1 MKEVIEEY
9 VGDNKIKSKKFST
22 RWWNVP
28 KSEMFSHIFGTV
40 DMLENRQTYRSL
52 ANIKHS
58 RLYSNLEILGVYTG
72 IYTAPVNDYILPNR
86 LSLNVVKSCVDTVAS
101 KIGKARPRPVFLTDR
116 GDWNLQERAKD
127 LTQFLDGAFQNMN
140 LYAEKA
146 KSFRDAGV
154 LGTGAVKFF
163 KDTHAMEVK
172 CERTIVEEL
181 LVDDADGI
189 YGRPQTL
196 FQRRLVNKD
205 VLRDMFPK
213 IDPELIEN
221 ATNGV
226 PANLNSDMV
235 KDLVKVIEAWHLPS
249 GPDAGDGMHV
259 MCIDNCTLVVEKWD
273 KCYFPFVF
281 DRWTERLLGF
291 WGMGLAEEL
300 LGIQLEINKILKNIQ
315 LSMHLFA
322 VPRVFVENSTQVNLN
337 GINNDIASFVK
348 YTGAPPIFLTPSA
361 MAPDVYQHLWN
372 LYQKAYEIT
381 GISQLSAQ
389 SQKPAGLN
397 SGAALRQFQDIE
409 SDRFQIVGQRY
420 EQTFLEAAK
429 MVIDM
434 TQDLAKIGDVIV
446 RVESESGMKTIN
458 WNDVDLEE
466 TKYLMRM
473 FPTSILPTQP
483 AGKLQTVTELVQAGF
498 VDQETALD
506 LLDFPDIR
514 SATDKILAPRKV
526 VQSILYK
533 IINEGE
539 YESPEPFMN
548 LEMAE
553 RIALDT
559 YLYARS
565 KNVPEERLELIRR
578 FIEDVTT
585 LKDLAAQGA
594 QQAPMGPPGAL
605 PPEEAMNPMATPQQ
619 APRSDIL
626 PIGG

>member
-9 VGDNKIKSKKFST
+9 VGDKKLGKERFTT

-28 KSEMFSHIFGTV
+28 KEEMFKHVFGTV

-52 ANIKHS
+52 ANIKHA

-72 IYTAPVNDYILPNR
+72 IYTAPINDYILPNR
-86 LSLNVVKSCVDTVAS
+86 LSLNVVKSCADTVTS
-101 KIGKARPRPVFLTDR
+101 KIGKAKPRPVFLTDR
-116 GDWNLQERAKD
+116 GDWALQEKAKD
-127 LTQFLDGAFQNMN
+127 LTQFLDGSFDSMS
-140 LYAEKA
+140 LYQEKQ
-146 KSFRDAGV
+146 KSFRDAAI
-154 LGTGAVKFF
+154 LGTGATKFYADEN
-163 KDTHAMEVK
+163 KMEVC

-189 YGRPQTL
+189 YSKPQTM

-205 VLRDMFPK
+205 VLRDLFPK
-213 IDPELIEN
+213 IKYEIIEE
-221 ATNGV
+221 ATNGI
-226 PANLNSDMV
+226 PSNLNSDTV

-249 GPDAGDGMHV
+249 GPNSEDGLHI
-259 MCIDNCTLVVEKWD
+259 MCIDNCTVFVEKWEKD
-273 KCYFPFVF
+273 YFPFVF

-322 VPRVFVENSTQVNLN
+322 VPRVFIDNATQVNLN

-348 YTGAPPIFLTPSA
+348 FTGREPIFHTPQA
-361 MAPDVYQHLWN
+361 MAPDVYNHLWN
-372 LYQKAYEIT
+372 LVQKAYEIS

-397 SGAALRQFQDIE
+397 SGVALREYQDIE

-420 EQTFLEAAK
+420 EQTFLDAARI
-429 MVIDM
+429 VIDL
-434 TQDLAKIGDVIV
+434 TKDLAKKGKVIV
-446 RVESESGMKTIN
+446 KVESDSGMKTIN
-458 WNDVDLEE
+458 FKDVNLEE

-483 AGKLQTVTELVQAGF
+483 AGKLQKVTELVQAGF
-498 VDQETALD
+498 VVKDTALD
-506 LLDFPDIR
+506 LLDFPDIK
-514 SATDKILAPRKV
+514 SATEKMLAPRKV
-526 VQSILYK
+526 ITKLLDK
-533 IINEGE
+533 MINEGV

-548 LEMAE
+548 LALAE
-553 RIALDT
+553 RLALDT

-565 KNVPEERLELIRR
+565 KNVIEERLELVRR
-578 FIEDVTT
+578 FIDDVQS
-585 LKDLAAQGA
+585 LKQIAIQGQQEMAASMMPPVA
-594 QQAPMGPPGAL
+594 QPQVAP
-605 PPEEAMNPMATPQQ
+605 T
-619 APRSDIL
+619 SDIM
-626 PIGG
+626 PMQGVTQ

>member
-1 MKEVIEEY
+1 MNPVIEEY
-9 VGDNKIKSKKFST
+9 VGDRKIGKEKFST
-22 RWWNVP
+22 RWWNFP
-28 KSEMFSHIFGTV
+28 KEDIYKHIFGTV
-40 DMLENRQTYRSL
+40 EMLENRQTYRSL

-86 LSLNVVKSCVDTVAS
+86 LSLNVVKSCVDTVTS
-101 KIGKARPRPVFLTDR
+101 KIAKAKPRPVFLTDR
-116 GDWNLQERAKD
+116 GDWALQEKAKN
-127 LTQFLDGAFQNMN
+127 LTQFLDGAFDAMG
-140 LYAEKA
+140 LYTEKP
-146 KSFRDAGV
+146 KSFRDSGV
-154 LGTGAVKFF
+154 LGTGATKFYTDES
-163 KDTHAMEVK
+163 KMEVC

-189 YGRPQTL
+189 YGKPQVL
-196 FQRRLVNKD
+196 FQRRLVNKG
-205 VLRDMFPK
+205 VLKDMFPK
-213 IDPELIEN
+213 VPDHIIEE
-221 ATNGV
+221 ATNGI
-226 PANLNSDMV
+226 PNNLNSDMV

-249 GPDAGDGMHV
+249 GPNSDDGLHV
-259 MCIDNCTLVVEKWD
+259 MCIDNQTLFIEKWD

-322 VPRVFVENSTQVNLN
+322 VPRVYLDNASQINLN

-348 YTGAPPIFLTPSA
+348 YTGKEPIFYTPQA
-361 MAPDVYQHLWN
+361 MAPDVYNHLWN
-372 LYQKAYEIT
+372 LVQKAYEIT

-397 SGAALRQFQDIE
+397 SGAAIREYQDVE

-420 EQTFLEAAK
+420 EQSFMDAAK
-429 MVIDM
+429 IVIDM
-434 TQDLAKIGDVIV
+434 TKDLAKKGKVIV
-446 RVESESGMKTIN
+446 KVESDSGMKSIN
-458 WNDVDLEE
+458 FKDVNLEE

-483 AGKLQTVTELVQAGF
+483 AGKLQKVTELVQAGF
-498 VDQETALD
+498 VDKDTALD
-506 LLDFPDIR
+506 LLDFPDIKA
-514 SATDKILAPRKV
+514 ATDKALAPRRVIIKM
-526 VQSILYK
+526 LDNM
-533 IINEGE
+533 INEGV

-548 LEMAE
+548 LQLAE

-565 KNVPEERLELIRR
+565 KNVDEERLELVRR
-578 FIEDVTT
+578 FIDDVQS
-585 LKDLAAQGA
+585 LKQLANQG
-594 QQAPMGPPGAL
+594 QQQMMA
-605 PPEEAMNPMATPQQ
+605 EQQPMAQPQA
-619 APRSDIL
+619 APVSDIL
-626 PIGG
+626 PIGGE

>member
-1 MKEVIEEY
+1 MKQVIEEY
-9 VGDNKIKSKKFST
+9 VGDKKLGSKKFST
-22 RWWNVP
+22 RWWNIP
-28 KSEMFSHIFGTV
+28 HEEIYTHIFGTV
-40 DMLENRQTYRSL
+40 EMLETRQTYRSL

-86 LSLNVVKSCVDTVAS
+86 LSLNVVKSCVDTVTS
-101 KIGKARPRPVFLTDR
+101 KIGKARPRPIFLTER
-116 GDWNLQERAKD
+116 GDWNLQEKAKD
-127 LTQFLDGAFQNMN
+127 LTQFLDGAFQNMG

-154 LGTGAVKFF
+154 LGTGAVKFYN
-163 KDTHAMEVK
+163 DTYKMEVC

-189 YGRPQTL
+189 YGRPQVL

-205 VLRDMFPK
+205 VLRDMFPN
-213 IDPELIEN
+213 IDGDIIEN

-259 MCIDNCTLVVEKWD
+259 MCIDNHTLVVEKWD

-291 WGMGLAEEL
+291 WGMGLSEEL

-322 VPRVFVENSTQVNLN
+322 VPRVFIENSSQINMN
-337 GINNDIASFVK
+337 GLNNDIASFVK
-348 YTGAPPIFLTPSA
+348 FTGQPPIFNTPQAQS
-361 MAPDVYQHLWN
+361 PDVYQHLWN
-372 LYQKAYEIT
+372 LYQKAYEIS

-397 SGAALRQFQDIE
+397 SGAAIRSFQDVE
-409 SDRFQIVGQRY
+409 SDRFQIIGQRY
-420 EQTFLEAAK
+420 EQTFMEAARI
-429 MVIDM
+429 VIDM
-434 TQDLAKIGDVIV
+434 TQDLAKVGKVV
-446 RVESESGMKTIN
+446 VKVESESGMKTIN
-458 WNDVDLEE
+458 WKDIDLDD

-514 SATDKILAPRKV
+514 SATDKQLAPRRV
-526 VQSILYK
+526 IQRILDK
-533 IINEGE
+533 CINEGV
-539 YESPEPFMN
+539 YESPEPYMN
-548 LEMAE
+548 LQLAE
-553 RIALDT
+553 RISLDT

-565 KNVPEERLELIRR
+565 KNVTEDRLELIRR
-578 FIEDVTT
+578 FIEDVQT
-585 LKDLAAQGA
+585 LKGLAAQG
-594 QQAPMGPPGAL
+594 QQALQPMQPLA
-605 PPEEAMNPMATPQQ
+605 PMAAPQT
-619 APRSDIL
+619 APQSDIL